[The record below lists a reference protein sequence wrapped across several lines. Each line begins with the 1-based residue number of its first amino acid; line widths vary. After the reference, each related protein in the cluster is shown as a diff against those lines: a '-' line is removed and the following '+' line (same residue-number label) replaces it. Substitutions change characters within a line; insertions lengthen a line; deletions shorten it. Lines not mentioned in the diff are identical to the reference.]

1 MLLEIN
7 EDVLVKESRAGTCEV
22 RICPHVKGSII
33 INDAAGCHK
42 ENLSQ
47 WRGHLVVGKNVTVRD
62 YGFNKSQLRSTS
74 GSQQLQYQPLRNRH
88 FNRLP

>member
-1 MLLEIN
+1 
-7 EDVLVKESRAGTCEV
+7 VLVKESRAGTCEV

-47 WRGHLVVGKNVTVRD
+47 WRGHLVVGKNVTVRA
-62 YGFNKSQLRSTS
+62 YGFKQIATAFNKRLATASISTT
-74 GSQQLQYQPLRNRH
+74 
-88 FNRLP
+88 